1 MRRGIQLHLVYIPNN
16 TSTVINH
23 MTMSHKYIVKSH
35 ARNQTEFTHGMGVNL
50 YTKTDE
56 YLDFMAGVA
65 VNSLGH
71 CSEIV
76 VNALSEQSRKMLH
89 ISNVFYSKEMDD
101 CAETLCNVTGMENV
115 FFCNSGSEAVEGAI
129 KMARKFFQDKG
140 EYKYEII
147 TCKGSFHG
155 RSITNIS
162 AAGEEAYMKGFY
174 PILEG
179 FKHVEYGNIEE
190 VREAI
195 NERTA
200 GILVE
205 PIQGEGGLKFAGWNY
220 LKALSRLAKEKG
232 ILLILDEVQC
242 GAGRT
247 GKFSGFHWAEIQPDI
262 IALAKGIGSGFP
274 VGATL
279 FAKSTMDVITI
290 GSHGTTFGGN
300 PLAMAVT
307 NAVCTE
313 ISKPE
318 FLKNVQVQSR
328 NINEMLK
335 DLMQKFPHVIK
346 EIRGFGLM
354 TGVMLH
360 DEFPV
365 KTFAD
370 KAFENKLLTMPA
382 RNNVL
387 RLLPPLII
395 QEQHVQKAGEILEKT
410 LKELK

>member
-1 MRRGIQLHLVYIPNN
+1 MN
-16 TSTVINH
+16 
-23 MTMSHKYIVKSH
+23 HKYIVNSH
-35 ARNQTEFTHGMGVNL
+35 ARNQTEFTHGNGVNL

-71 CSEIV
+71 CNQIIID
-76 VNALSEQSRKMLH
+76 ALNEQSRKMLH

-101 CAETLCNVTGMENV
+101 CAQTLCNATGMENV

-129 KMARKFFQDKG
+129 KMARKFFQDNG
-140 EYKYEII
+140 EEKYEII

-162 AAGEEAYMKGFY
+162 AAGEESYMKGFY
-174 PILEG
+174 PVLEG
-179 FKHVEYGNIEE
+179 FKQVEYGNIEE
-190 VREAI
+190 VRGAI
-195 NERTA
+195 NEKTA

-220 LKALSRLAKEKG
+220 LKELSNLAKEKG
-232 ILLILDEVQC
+232 ILLLLDEVQC

-247 GKFSGFHWAEIQPDI
+247 GKFSGFNWAEIQPDI
-262 IALAKGIGSGFP
+262 IALAKGIGGGFP

-279 FAKSTMDVITI
+279 FAKSTKDVITI

-313 ISKPE
+313 ISKPD
-318 FLKNVQVQSR
+318 FLKNVQVQSK
-328 NINEMLK
+328 NINEMLNN
-335 DLMQKFPHVIK
+335 LMQKFPHIIK

-354 TGVMLH
+354 TGFMLH
-360 DEFPV
+360 EEFTV
-365 KTFAD
+365 KIFED
-370 KAFENKLLTMPA
+370 KVFENKLLTMPA

-395 QEQHVQKAGEILEKT
+395 QEQHVERAGEILENT
-410 LKELK
+410 LKEWKS

>member
-1 MRRGIQLHLVYIPNN
+1 MKHRR
-16 TSTVINH
+16 
-23 MTMSHKYIVKSH
+23 IVNSH
-35 ARNQTEFTHGMGVNL
+35 ARNKTEFSHGKGVYL
-50 YTKTDE
+50 YTQTDE

-71 CSEIV
+71 CNEKIV
-76 VNALSEQSRKMLH
+76 KVLNEQSHKLWH
-89 ISNVFYSKEMDD
+89 ISNMFFSKEMDE
-101 CAETLCNVTGMENV
+101 CAETLCNATGMENV

-129 KMARKFFQDKG
+129 KMTRKFFQDKG
-140 EYKYEII
+140 EERYEII

-162 AAGEEAYMKGFY
+162 AADELGYKKGFY
-174 PILEG
+174 PLLEG
-179 FKHVEYGNIEE
+179 FKHVQYGNIEE
-190 VREAI
+190 TRNAI
-195 NERTA
+195 NEKTA

-205 PIQGEGGLKFAGWNY
+205 PIQGEGGLNFAGWDY
-220 LKALSRLAKEKG
+220 LKQLSTLAKEKG
-232 ILLILDEVQC
+232 ILLLLDEVQC

-247 GKFSGFHWAEIQPDI
+247 GKFNAFNWAGIEPDI

-279 FAKSTMDVITI
+279 FAKSTKDVITV

-300 PLAMAVT
+300 PLAMAVA

-313 ISKPE
+313 ISNPD
-318 FLKNVQVQSR
+318 FLLNVQRQSK
-328 NINEMLK
+328 NINDAMK
-335 DLMQKFPHVIK
+335 DLMNKFPHIIK

-354 TGVMLH
+354 SGFMFH
-360 DEFPV
+360 EAFNA
-365 KTFAD
+365 KAIAD
-370 KAFENKLLTMPA
+370 NLFENKLITMPA

-395 QEQHVQKAGEILEKT
+395 QDEHIQQASAILEKT
-410 LKELK
+410 FKQMGIE

>member
-1 MRRGIQLHLVYIPNN
+1 M
-16 TSTVINH
+16 TINH
-23 MTMSHKYIVKSH
+23 GYIVNSH
-35 ARNQTEFTHGMGVNL
+35 ARNQTQFTHGKGVNL
-50 YTKTDE
+50 YTKNDE

-71 CSEIV
+71 CNEIMI
-76 VNALSEQSRKMLH
+76 NALNEQAHKMWH
-89 ISNVFYSKEMDD
+89 ISNVFYNKEMDD
-101 CAETLCNVTGMENV
+101 CAQTLCNVTGMENV

-129 KMARKFFQDKG
+129 KMARKYFQDQG
-140 EYKYEII
+140 QYKYEII

-162 AAGEEAYMKGFY
+162 AAGEEAYLKGFY
-174 PILEG
+174 PALEG
-179 FKHVEYGNIEE
+179 FKHIEYGNIEE
-190 VREAI
+190 VRGAI
-195 NERTA
+195 NEHTA

-220 LKALSRLAKEKG
+220 LKELSNLAKEKG
-232 ILLILDEVQC
+232 ILLLLDEVQC

-262 IALAKGIGSGFP
+262 IALAKGIGGGFP

-279 FAKSTMDVITI
+279 FAKSTKNVITI

-307 NAVCTE
+307 NAVSTE

-318 FLKNVQVQSR
+318 FLKNVQVQSQ
-328 NINEMLK
+328 NINEMLNN
-335 DLMQKFPHVIK
+335 LMQKFPHIIK

-354 TGVMLH
+354 TGFMLH
-360 DEFPV
+360 EEFAV
-365 KTFAD
+365 KNFAD
-370 KAFENKLLTMPA
+370 KVFENKLLTMPA

-395 QEQHVQKAGEILEKT
+395 QESHVAQAGEILERT
-410 LKELK
+410 LNELPVKELKS

>member
-1 MRRGIQLHLVYIPNN
+1 MKHKHIVN
-16 TSTVINH
+16 
-23 MTMSHKYIVKSH
+23 SHT
-35 ARNQTEFTHGMGVNL
+35 RNETQFTHGIGVNI
-50 YTKTDE
+50 YSTNGDE
-56 YLDFMAGVA
+56 YLDFLAGVA

-71 CSEIV
+71 CNEKI
-76 VNALSEQSRKMLH
+76 VNALNEQSRKMWH

-101 CAETLCNVTGMENV
+101 CAKTLCTATGMENV

-129 KMARKFFQDKG
+129 KMARKFFQDQGK
-140 EYKYEII
+140 EKYEII

-179 FKHVEYGNIEE
+179 FSHVEYGNVNA

-195 NERTA
+195 TERTA

-220 LKALSRLAKEKG
+220 LNELSALAKEKG

-247 GKFSGFHWAEIQPDI
+247 GKFSAFDWSDIRPDI
-262 IALAKGIGSGFP
+262 IALAKGIGGGFP

-279 FAKSTMDVITI
+279 FGKSTQSVITV

-313 ISKPE
+313 ISNPD
-318 FLKNVQVQSR
+318 FLKNVQVQSK
-328 NINEMLK
+328 NIGDMLQN
-335 DLMQKFPHVIK
+335 LMQKFPHVIK

-354 TGVMLH
+354 TGFMLH
-360 DEFPV
+360 ESFAV
-365 KTFAD
+365 KAVAD
-370 KAFENKLLTMPA
+370 KAFANKLLTMPA

-395 QEQHVQKAGEILEKT
+395 QEHHVQKAGEILEKT
-410 LKELK
+410 LMEL

>member
-1 MRRGIQLHLVYIPNN
+1 
-16 TSTVINH
+16 
-23 MTMSHKYIVKSH
+23 MTHKYIVNSH
-35 ARNQTEFTHGMGVNL
+35 ARNQTEFTHGSGVNL

-71 CSEIV
+71 CNEIMI
-76 VNALSEQSRKMLH
+76 NAINEQAHKMWH

-101 CAETLCNVTGMENV
+101 CAETVCNATGMENV

-162 AAGEEAYMKGFY
+162 AAGEEAY
-174 PILEG
+174 ILEG
-179 FKHVEYGNIEE
+179 FKQVEYGNIEE
-190 VREAI
+190 VRNAI

-220 LKALSRLAKEKG
+220 LKELSELAKEKG
-232 ILLILDEVQC
+232 ILLLLDEVQC

-247 GKFSGFHWAEIQPDI
+247 GNFSGFHWAEIQPDI
-262 IALAKGIGSGFP
+262 IALAKGIGGGFP

-279 FAKSTMDVITI
+279 FGKSTKDVITI

-307 NAVCTE
+307 NAVCKE

-318 FLKNVQVQSR
+318 FLKNVQVQSK
-328 NINEMLK
+328 NINEMLNN
-335 DLMQKFPHVIK
+335 LMQKFPHIIK

-354 TGVMLH
+354 TGFMLH
-360 DEFPV
+360 EEFAV
-365 KTFAD
+365 KNFAD
-370 KAFENKLLTMPA
+370 KVFENKLLTMPA
-382 RNNVL
+382 RSNVL

-395 QEQHVQKAGEILEKT
+395 QEQHVQKAGEILEQT
-410 LKELK
+410 LRELK